1 MINRILYWWHKR
13 KLDKYLA
20 RRKTNLSYM
29 ILMDDPGLKRT
40 TTWLAMFED
49 TYINDLRKLKQKYK
63 I

>member
-20 RRKTNLSYM
+20 RRKTSLSYM

-40 TTWLAMFED
+40 KAWLAMFED
-49 TYINDLRKLKQKYK
+49 GYARDLRKLKKKYK